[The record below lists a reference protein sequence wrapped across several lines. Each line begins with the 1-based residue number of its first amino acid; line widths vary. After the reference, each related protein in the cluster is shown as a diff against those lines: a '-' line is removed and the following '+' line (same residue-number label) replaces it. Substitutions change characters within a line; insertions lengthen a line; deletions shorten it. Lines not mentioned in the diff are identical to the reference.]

1 MASQA
6 KLAYFDY
13 FYYDKALEIAR
24 KDKDLLGKLS
34 QIAEARY
41 RVGKAMQQDVLKSQT
56 EISLLL
62 QKITVLEQQR
72 SMAEARLNTVMSRPP
87 ESPLP
92 PAADVTLAPT
102 PKPLPELYEMAEKN
116 SPMLQREQR
125 MIERNQIAVAMAE
138 KEYRP
143 DLSVGFMYQQRP
155 DMPDM
160 KGATFTINVPV
171 FYRGKQ
177 RQALRGAQEEVIA
190 AQKGKEDRLNEVRFE
205 MKQSYLSA
213 KAAKNLAD
221 LYAKAVVPQA
231 SLALESSMS
240 AYQVGSS
247 DFLTVYS
254 NFSTLLN
261 YEMDYYRQ
269 VADYNMAMAMME
281 SLVGVELASPAI
293 GAQPQQSYPTSPASA
308 IPAQHAKNDARTPM
322 TAISGE
328 YSGGEEMN
336 SKKNIFRILA
346 LVAVVA
352 ISLALVFGRQLMAQ
366 HDHSKV
372 TSATAATVDSS
383 GRKVLYWYDAMNQQ
397 HTYNKPGKA
406 PDGMDLVP
414 KYGDQ
419 APPKAAS
426 AKPAGGER
434 KILYWYDPMH
444 PAYKSDKPG
453 TAPDCGMDLVPK
465 YEGEAGEETAEGTV
479 NVTPSKQQL
488 MGVRTATVE
497 QKPLVRDIRTTAQ
510 VVPDETRIAHIH
522 VKVPGYVDK
531 VYVDFV
537 GQLVRKGQPVFT
549 LYSPDLV
556 ATQHEYLIAKLGER
570 TLGGVPY
577 QEVSQGAQSLL
588 RSARERLKLWDIS
601 DEQIR
606 KLDETGEVS
615 KTLTIYSPITGFVVD
630 RKVFPQISVTPDMDL
645 YVVSDLSNDLGE
657 CRYLRV

>member
-1 MASQA
+1 MQRPAVLLLLACCLPISTLAQSSSALPESRAAKATDARVSGLPTDPAFASVGLTLRADVPISGAGGQSSLPAQPAVPSPAPQAATLTLEEVLREALANNPAIAGAGHTVEAQRRKISQARALPDPTVTVGWMGNATPFSVQRGDPSSYRSVAAMQMLPFPGKLRLKGEMAAKEAGAAEADYETTRRKVASQA
-6 KLAYFDY
+6 RLAYFDY
-13 FYYDKALEIAR
+13 FYYGKALEIAR

-41 RVGKAMQQDVLKSQT
+41 RVGKAVQQDVLKSQT

-72 SMAEARLNTVMSRPP
+72 NLAQARLNAVMSRPP

-92 PAADVTLAPT
+92 PAADVTLAPA

-125 MIERNQIAVAMAE
+125 MIERNQIAAAMAE

-177 RQALRGAQEEVIA
+177 RQALRGAQEEIIA

-213 KAAKNLAD
+213 KAAKDLAD

-281 SLVGVELASPAI
+281 SLVGTELASPIA
-293 GAQPQQSYPTSPASA
+293 GAQPQDSSPTSSASNA
-308 IPAQHAKNDARTPM
+308 LPHRAKTDARIPM
-322 TAISGE
+322 TAISD
-328 YSGGEEMN
+328 N
-336 SKKNIFRILA
+336 TQ
-346 LVAVVA
+346 AV
-352 ISLALVFGRQLMAQ
+352 
-366 HDHSKV
+366 
-372 TSATAATVDSS
+372 
-383 GRKVLYWYDAMNQQ
+383 
-397 HTYNKPGKA
+397 
-406 PDGMDLVP
+406 
-414 KYGDQ
+414 
-419 APPKAAS
+419 
-426 AKPAGGER
+426 
-434 KILYWYDPMH
+434 
-444 PAYKSDKPG
+444 
-453 TAPDCGMDLVPK
+453 
-465 YEGEAGEETAEGTV
+465 
-479 NVTPSKQQL
+479 
-488 MGVRTATVE
+488 
-497 QKPLVRDIRTTAQ
+497 QK
-510 VVPDETRIAHIH
+510 
-522 VKVPGYVDK
+522 
-531 VYVDFV
+531 
-537 GQLVRKGQPVFT
+537 
-549 LYSPDLV
+549 
-556 ATQHEYLIAKLGER
+556 
-570 TLGGVPY
+570 
-577 QEVSQGAQSLL
+577 
-588 RSARERLKLWDIS
+588 
-601 DEQIR
+601 
-606 KLDETGEVS
+606 
-615 KTLTIYSPITGFVVD
+615 
-630 RKVFPQISVTPDMDL
+630 
-645 YVVSDLSNDLGE
+645 
-657 CRYLRV
+657 

>member
-1 MASQA
+1 MQRSAIFLLFACCLPVSLLAQSAPTVTERNAARTPDARVSGLPADPAFASVGLTVRADVPVSGAGGQSSLPAQSALPSAAPAAATLTLEDVLREALANNPAIAGAGHTVEAQRRKISQARALPDPTVTVGWMGNAIPFSVQRGDPSSYRSVAAMQMLPFPGKLRLKGEMAAKEAGAAEADYETARRKVASQA

-13 FYYDKALEIAR
+13 FYYDKALAIAR

-72 SMAEARLNTVMSRPP
+72 SIAQARLNAVMSRPP

-92 PAADVTLAPT
+92 PAADVTLAPASR
-102 PKPLPELYEMAEKN
+102 PLPELYQMAEKN

-125 MIERNQIAVAMAE
+125 MIERSQIAVAMAE

-213 KAAKNLAD
+213 KAAKDLAD

-254 NFSTLLN
+254 NFNTLLN

-269 VADYNMAMAMME
+269 VADSNMAMAMME

-293 GAQPQQSYPTSPASA
+293 GAQPQDSDPTSPASA
-308 IPAQHAKNDARTPM
+308 APAQHAKNDARTPM
-322 TAISGE
+322 TAISGHAQAV
-328 YSGGEEMN
+328 
-336 SKKNIFRILA
+336 KK
-346 LVAVVA
+346 
-352 ISLALVFGRQLMAQ
+352 
-366 HDHSKV
+366 
-372 TSATAATVDSS
+372 
-383 GRKVLYWYDAMNQQ
+383 
-397 HTYNKPGKA
+397 
-406 PDGMDLVP
+406 
-414 KYGDQ
+414 
-419 APPKAAS
+419 
-426 AKPAGGER
+426 
-434 KILYWYDPMH
+434 
-444 PAYKSDKPG
+444 
-453 TAPDCGMDLVPK
+453 
-465 YEGEAGEETAEGTV
+465 
-479 NVTPSKQQL
+479 
-488 MGVRTATVE
+488 
-497 QKPLVRDIRTTAQ
+497 
-510 VVPDETRIAHIH
+510 
-522 VKVPGYVDK
+522 
-531 VYVDFV
+531 
-537 GQLVRKGQPVFT
+537 
-549 LYSPDLV
+549 
-556 ATQHEYLIAKLGER
+556 
-570 TLGGVPY
+570 
-577 QEVSQGAQSLL
+577 
-588 RSARERLKLWDIS
+588 
-601 DEQIR
+601 
-606 KLDETGEVS
+606 
-615 KTLTIYSPITGFVVD
+615 
-630 RKVFPQISVTPDMDL
+630 
-645 YVVSDLSNDLGE
+645 
-657 CRYLRV
+657 